1 MTSTSGTVASGGP
14 SHRGAPEDGA
24 PPGDGTAPGDGDGGT
39 AASAGSA
46 GSAGRGYEPMSIR
59 GPALIVLGLAVLL
72 LLGGVVA
79 SAVTSGT
86 DPTFTLR
93 QVTLADGT
101 TVPLAPAAAR
111 LHAIVSNDEPPA
123 DIIGNLGIPKE
134 SVVTGVLNSD
144 QHTAQF
150 DRTARLRSQLS
161 QTEVVDVYA
170 HLLRAVGW
178 QVIYQGPAPQGSPGS
193 TEVLAK
199 RGSGDGFY
207 WETGVVVSPTTP
219 EGSTS
224 YSVEVF
230 ETPDGN

>member
-1 MTSTSGTVASGGP
+1 MTSSSGPPASDGP
-14 SHRGAPEDGA
+14 GPHSD
-24 PPGDGTAPGDGDGGT
+24 
-39 AASAGSA
+39 AGPTDVVDP
-46 GSAGRGYEPMSIR
+46 AGRGYEPMSIR
-59 GPALIVLGLAVLL
+59 GPALIVLGLAVFL

-79 SAVTSGT
+79 SAVTSGS

-93 QVTLADGT
+93 TVTLSDGT
-101 TVPLAPAAAR
+101 SVALTPAVSK

-123 DIIGNLGIPKE
+123 DIIGNLGVPKE
-134 SVVTGVLNSD
+134 SVVTGVVNSD

-150 DRTARLRSQLS
+150 DRTALLHSQLA
-161 QTEVVDVYA
+161 QAQVVDAYA
-170 HLLRAVGW
+170 RMLRGVGW
-178 QVIYQGPAPQGSPGS
+178 QVIYDGPAPQGVAGT

-219 EGSTS
+219 AGTTP
-224 YSVEVF
+224 YSVEVL

>member
-1 MTSTSGTVASGGP
+1 MTTTPGSLA
-14 SHRGAPEDGA
+14 
-24 PPGDGTAPGDGDGGT
+24 GDGVEPV
-39 AASAGSA
+39 
-46 GSAGRGYEPMSIR
+46 GRGYEPMSVR
-59 GPALIVLGLAVLL
+59 GPALIVLGLAVFLL
-72 LLGGVVA
+72 IGGVVA
-79 SAVTSGT
+79 SAVSSGST
-86 DPTFTLR
+86 PSFSIR
-93 QVTLADGT
+93 KVTLADGT
-101 TVPLAPAAAR
+101 TVALSPATVR

-123 DIIGNLGIPKE
+123 DIIGNLGIPTE
-134 SVVTGVLNSD
+134 SVVTGVVNSD

-150 DRTARLRSQLS
+150 DRTVGLRSQLS
-161 QTEVVDVYA
+161 QGQLMEAYA

-178 QVIYQGPAPQGSPGS
+178 QVIYTGAAPQGVPGS

-219 EGSTS
+219 AGSTP